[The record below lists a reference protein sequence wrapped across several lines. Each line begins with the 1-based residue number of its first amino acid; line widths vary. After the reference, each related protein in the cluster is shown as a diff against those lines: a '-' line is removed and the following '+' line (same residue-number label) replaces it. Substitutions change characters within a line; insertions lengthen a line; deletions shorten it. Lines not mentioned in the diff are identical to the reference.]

1 MKSDLLLAVNQLA
14 AERNLPKPVVLR
26 AVEFAL
32 AAAYKRD
39 PLSNGN
45 DVIVTMDS
53 ITGETIVKTVQHVV
67 EEVEDEGMHIT
78 LDQAKEINPDYKI
91 GDIIETGQL
100 EFNPGRIASQT
111 AKQVLMQKLRD
122 SERDIVFEEYIDKEG
137 EILTGTIQRVESRWV
152 TVDIG
157 NTEAIMPPSEQS
169 SFERY
174 RPSQQLKFYVVQ
186 VARTIRGPEIIVSRT
201 HPDLLR
207 KLFEVEVPEIYNG
220 VIDIKAIAREPGARS
235 KVAVVSNQEGIDA
248 VGACVGLRGIRIQNV
263 VNELLGEK
271 IDVVE
276 WDEDPVKFI
285 SNSLSP
291 AVVDSVDIDKEEET
305 ALVIVP
311 DKQLSLAI
319 GKDGQNARLSSRL
332 TNWKVDIQGVSVVE
346 VDENKKTNEDDDS
359 SVKISEIHESEKI
372 EEEVHDKVIND
383 QSDIKEKENK
393 DKILAEEAQQSA
405 QDELIALEKEL
416 EELEK
421 QEKLEKDSK
430 ENEMLDVSSDE
441 LWQVDDSV
449 FNTSKKDMV
458 ELCQSFM
465 VRCQTI
471 LIKEDIKYDDKVL
484 AELIMKFAPDWRR
497 VLNELQRYS
506 VNGNIDSGIINVT
519 SDKNY
524 DELFSYLKNKDF
536 KKMRSWVVNNIDT
549 DATAIFRA
557 MYDRM
562 GEKVA
567 PQSIPQLILILGDYQ
582 YKNAFVADHELNV
595 VACLTEVMSDVQ
607 FN

>member
-67 EEVEDEGMHIT
+67 EEVEDEGMHLT

-346 VDENKKTNEDDDS
+346 VDENKKTNEDEDS

-393 DKILAEEAQQSA
+393 DKILAEETQQSA

-449 FNTSKKDMV
+449 FNTSKK
-458 ELCQSFM
+458 EENTGIRFA
-465 VRCQTI
+465 
-471 LIKEDIKYDDKVL
+471 EDISGFYETDEGRKGGKRGGSS
-484 AELIMKFAPDWRR
+484 AKSKRR
-497 VLNELQRYS
+497 
-506 VNGNIDSGIINVT
+506 
-519 SDKNY
+519 K
-524 DELFSYLKNKDF
+524 
-536 KKMRSWVVNNIDT
+536 
-549 DATAIFRA
+549 
-557 MYDRM
+557 
-562 GEKVA
+562 
-567 PQSIPQLILILGDYQ
+567 
-582 YKNAFVADHELNV
+582 
-595 VACLTEVMSDVQ
+595 
-607 FN
+607 

>member
-26 AVEFAL
+26 AVETAL

-45 DVIVTMDS
+45 DVIVTMDPIS
-53 ITGETIVKTVQHVV
+53 GETIVKTVQHVV
-67 EEVEDEGMHIT
+67 EEVEDEGMHLT

-137 EILTGTIQRVESRWV
+137 DILTGTIQRVESRWV

-186 VARTIRGPEIIVSRT
+186 VARTIRGPEIVVSRT

-235 KVAVVSNQEGIDA
+235 KVAVLSNQEGIDA

-276 WDEDPVKFI
+276 WSEDPVKFI

-291 AVVDSVDIDKEEET
+291 AVVDRVDIDKEEET

-332 TNWKVDIQGVSVVE
+332 TNWKVDIQGVSDVE
-346 VDENKKTNEDDDS
+346 VGDNIKTIEDKDPP
-359 SVKISEIHESEKI
+359 VKISENPELEKV
-372 EEEVHDKVIND
+372 EVEVPNENNNA
-383 QSDIKEKENK
+383 QTDIKEKENK
-393 DKILAEEAQQSA
+393 EKILAKETEQSA

-430 ENEMLDVSSDE
+430 ENQMLDVSSDE
-441 LWQVDDSV
+441 LWQVDDAV
-449 FNTSKKDMV
+449 FNTSKK
-458 ELCQSFM
+458 EENTGIRFA
-465 VRCQTI
+465 
-471 LIKEDIKYDDKVL
+471 EDISGFYETDEGRKGGKRGGSS
-484 AELIMKFAPDWRR
+484 AKSKRR
-497 VLNELQRYS
+497 
-506 VNGNIDSGIINVT
+506 
-519 SDKNY
+519 K
-524 DELFSYLKNKDF
+524 
-536 KKMRSWVVNNIDT
+536 
-549 DATAIFRA
+549 
-557 MYDRM
+557 
-562 GEKVA
+562 
-567 PQSIPQLILILGDYQ
+567 
-582 YKNAFVADHELNV
+582 
-595 VACLTEVMSDVQ
+595 
-607 FN
+607 

>member
-26 AVEFAL
+26 AVETAL

-45 DVIVTMDS
+45 DVIVTMDP

-67 EEVEDEGMHIT
+67 EEVEDEGMHLT

-207 KLFEVEVPEIYNG
+207 KLFEVEVPEIYND
-220 VIDIKAIAREPGARS
+220 VIEIKAIAREPGARS
-235 KVAVVSNQEGIDA
+235 KVAVLSNQEGIDA

-276 WDEDPVKFI
+276 WSEDPVKFI

-291 AVVDSVDIDKEEET
+291 AVVDRVDIDKEEET

-332 TNWKVDIQGVSVVE
+332 TNWKVDIQGVSDVE
-346 VDENKKTNEDDDS
+346 IGDNTKTIEDKVPP
-359 SVKISEIHESEKI
+359 VKISENPELEKV
-372 EEEVHDKVIND
+372 EVEVPNDDNND
-383 QSDIKEKENK
+383 QTNIKEKENK
-393 DKILAEEAQQSA
+393 EKILAKETEQSA

-430 ENEMLDVSSDE
+430 ENQMLDVSSDE
-441 LWQVDDSV
+441 LWQVDDAV
-449 FNTSKKDMV
+449 FNTSKK
-458 ELCQSFM
+458 EENTGIRFA
-465 VRCQTI
+465 
-471 LIKEDIKYDDKVL
+471 EDISGFYETDEGRKGGKRGGSS
-484 AELIMKFAPDWRR
+484 AKSKRR
-497 VLNELQRYS
+497 
-506 VNGNIDSGIINVT
+506 
-519 SDKNY
+519 K
-524 DELFSYLKNKDF
+524 
-536 KKMRSWVVNNIDT
+536 
-549 DATAIFRA
+549 
-557 MYDRM
+557 
-562 GEKVA
+562 
-567 PQSIPQLILILGDYQ
+567 
-582 YKNAFVADHELNV
+582 
-595 VACLTEVMSDVQ
+595 
-607 FN
+607 

>member
-26 AVEFAL
+26 AVETAL

-45 DVIVTMDS
+45 DVIVTMDP

-67 EEVEDEGMHIT
+67 EEVEDEGMHLT

-137 EILTGTIQRVESRWV
+137 DILTGTIQRVESRWV

-207 KLFEVEVPEIYNG
+207 KLFEVEVPEIYND
-220 VIDIKAIAREPGARS
+220 VIEIKAIAREPGARS
-235 KVAVVSNQEGIDA
+235 KVAVLSNQEGIDA

-276 WDEDPVKFI
+276 WSEDPVKFI

-291 AVVDSVDIDKEEET
+291 AVVDRVDIDKEEET

-332 TNWKVDIQGVSVVE
+332 TNWKVDIQGVSDVE
-346 VDENKKTNEDDDS
+346 IGDNTKTIEDKVPP
-359 SVKISEIHESEKI
+359 VKISENPELEKV
-372 EEEVHDKVIND
+372 EVEVPNDDNND
-383 QSDIKEKENK
+383 QTNIKEKENK
-393 DKILAEEAQQSA
+393 EKILAKETEQSA

-421 QEKLEKDSK
+421 QEKLEKDYK
-430 ENEMLDVSSDE
+430 ENQMLDVSSDE
-441 LWQVDDSV
+441 LWQVDDEV
-449 FNTSKKDMV
+449 FNTSKK
-458 ELCQSFM
+458 EENTGIRFA
-465 VRCQTI
+465 
-471 LIKEDIKYDDKVL
+471 EDISGFYETDEGRKGGKRGGSS
-484 AELIMKFAPDWRR
+484 AKSKRR
-497 VLNELQRYS
+497 
-506 VNGNIDSGIINVT
+506 
-519 SDKNY
+519 K
-524 DELFSYLKNKDF
+524 
-536 KKMRSWVVNNIDT
+536 
-549 DATAIFRA
+549 
-557 MYDRM
+557 
-562 GEKVA
+562 
-567 PQSIPQLILILGDYQ
+567 
-582 YKNAFVADHELNV
+582 
-595 VACLTEVMSDVQ
+595 
-607 FN
+607 